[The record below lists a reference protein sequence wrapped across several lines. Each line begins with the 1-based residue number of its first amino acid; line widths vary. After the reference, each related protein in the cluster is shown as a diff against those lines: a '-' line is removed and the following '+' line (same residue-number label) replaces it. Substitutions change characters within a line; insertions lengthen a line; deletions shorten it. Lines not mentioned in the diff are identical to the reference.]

1 MQMSDPAAVPGR
13 EDIMTKFRIITV
25 LLTAL
30 LLFPMI
36 LGAPVQAAE
45 GLRVNL
51 YAAADTV
58 KAGDTI
64 SLSVNFSTFPHLT
77 RFGPVEV
84 QFDPS
89 YVSFAGMDKGSDMP
103 STFSVTNTAS
113 TNVIAVLGVDQ
124 TTEGLI
130 AANQTAP
137 VMDAAG
143 NPIAPPADPSMYS
156 DASVTVCVLYFKVID
171 NAPTGEANFWLG
183 GIGGFRDSLLAQ
195 LPVSPGNTVIVPVQS
210 LLSSEASLA
219 SLTIEGATL
228 SPEFSA
234 AVFSYEVHVSRS
246 VTKAE
251 ITATPLDSTAQVMI
265 TGNDNLKVGD
275 NPAKVRVAAQ
285 DGKTALEYKI
295 NIIRD
300 SNFVPA
306 NASITDITG
315 KVYTFVEIP
324 DTLSVPSG
332 FSQKMELL
340 GTQTV
345 PVYVGNGFKSIL
357 LYLKDGESDP
367 ALYIYNLDTGT
378 ILLYQADLVL
388 TMPAQLLTISEV
400 PTDQAIPDG
409 YFQSTVVIGEKE
421 EHGYISQKS
430 DVSLIYLTDE
440 EGVSRFYEIDSAS
453 GSVYPYKEI
462 QTESNSFLIPFVIVS
477 VLAVAEFGM
486 IFYIIYQVR
495 SRSRPKEVKRV

>member
-1 MQMSDPAAVPGR
+1 MSDPAAVPGK
-13 EDIMTKFRIITV
+13 EDIMIKFRIV
-25 LLTAL
+25 TAL
-30 LLFPMI
+30 LTVAFLVPMVFS
-36 LGAPVQAAE
+36 LPVRAAE
-45 GLRVNL
+45 GLSVNL
-51 YAAADTV
+51 YAAVDTV

-64 SLSVNFSTFPHLT
+64 SLSVNFSNFPNLT
-77 RFGPVEV
+77 RFGPIEV
-84 QFDPS
+84 QFDPN
-89 YVSFAGMDKGSDMP
+89 YVSFAGMDKGSNMP

-130 AANQTAP
+130 AANQTVP

-143 NPIAPPADPSMYS
+143 NTLAPPADPSMYS

-171 NAPTGEANFWLG
+171 NAPTGDANFWLG
-183 GIGGFRDSLLAQ
+183 GIGGFRDSSLNQ
-195 LPVSPGNTVIVPVQS
+195 LSASPGNTVIVPVQS

-219 SLTIEGATL
+219 SLTIEGAALT
-228 SPEFSA
+228 PEFSA

-251 ITATPLDSTAQVMI
+251 ITATPLDSTAQFMI
-265 TGNDNLKVGD
+265 TGNDNLTVGN

-300 SNFVPA
+300 NNFVPA
-306 NASITDITG
+306 NATITDING
-315 KVYTFVEIP
+315 KVYTFVEVP
-324 DTLSVPSG
+324 GTLSVPSG
-332 FSQKMELL
+332 FSQQMELL

-357 LYLKDGESDP
+357 LYLQDSESE
-367 ALYIYNLDTGT
+367 AAFYIYNPDSGS
-378 ILLYQADLVL
+378 IRLYEAALVL
-388 TMPAQLLTISEV
+388 KMPAQLLTITAVPSE
-400 PTDQAIPDG
+400 QKIPDG
-409 YFQSTVVIGEKE
+409 YFQSDVVIGETEAK
-421 EHGYISQKS
+421 GYISQKS

-440 EGVSRFYEIDSAS
+440 SGVSRFYEIDSAS
-453 GSVYPYKEI
+453 GSVYPYKDV
-462 QTESNSFLIPFVIVS
+462 QAESSSFLIPFVIAS